1 MAGDEM
7 RERYPEIFAAVRAKS
22 ISVDLNLVRCIV
34 YWLGDY
40 ARLKQQPG
48 QSGTPEG
55 VVAAQ
60 AALAE
65 AHAAVSDSRRDEAD
79 RAMAAE
85 FVLSGHDTCVG
96 TDEAAAALGIS
107 ADGVRWHCRKGNLE
121 SRKVGRQLM
130 ITTAS
135 IENYKCRKAERSA

>member
-7 RERYPEIFAAVRAKS
+7 RERYPAIFAAVQAKT
-22 ISVDLNLVRCIV
+22 ISVDLDLVRYIV
-34 YWLGDY
+34 HWLGDY

-48 QSGTPEG
+48 QPGVPEG

-60 AALAE
+60 TALAE

-79 RAMAAE
+79 RPIAAE
-85 FVLSGHDTCVG
+85 ILVSGHGPSVG
-96 TDEAAAALGIS
+96 TAEAAAALGIS
-107 ADGVRWHCRKGNLE
+107 ADGIRWHCRNRNLE

-130 ITTAS
+130 VTTAS
-135 IENYKCRKAERSA
+135 IENYKRRKAERSA